1 MKKPGHRS
9 SGSNVVPFKSAR
21 NYIDSPS
28 DLTPEELRIF
38 KEVIEC
44 CAPTHFAES
53 DKPLVTL
60 YCTAVHLSRLY
71 AEHGYNDV
79 AQRMRHETE
88 NLVALLAGR
97 LRLSSQ

>member
-9 SGSNVVPFKSAR
+9 SESNVVPFISAR
-21 NYIDSPS
+21 NYIEPPS
-28 DLTPEELRIF
+28 DLAPEELRIF
-38 KEVIEC
+38 KEVVERF
-44 CAPTHFAES
+44 APAHFTES

-79 AQRMRHETE
+79 AQRMRLETE

-97 LRLSSQ
+97 LRLSS